1 MQLLEF
7 LSNHWPLT
15 AAFVVLLILL
25 VASELRNRMGSAQKV
40 TPSEATRLINKE
52 DALVIDLRDEL
63 AYKKGH
69 IITAKH
75 MLPTQLLADTK
86 LAQDKPILLT
96 CQSGYQSP
104 GVGRQLRQK
113 GFQQVYYLG
122 GGIDNWLGAGLLLTK
137 GK

>member
-1 MQLLEF
+1 M
-7 LSNHWPLT
+7 
-15 AAFVVLLILL
+15 AAGDAQRVWFPEMI
-25 VASELRNRMGSAQKV
+25 ERLRFQWHQGMSF
-40 TPSEATRLINKE
+40 
-52 DALVIDLRDEL
+52 DAIIDLRDEL

-86 LAQDKPILLT
+86 IAQDKPILLA

-113 GFQQVYYLG
+113 GFQKVYYLA
-122 GGIDNWLGAGLLLTK
+122 GGIENWQSAGLLLTK

>member
-1 MQLLEF
+1 MQILEF
-7 LSNHWPLT
+7 LTNHWPLT
-15 AAFVVLLILL
+15 AAFVVLLLLLIL
-25 VASELRNRMGSAQKV
+25 SELRGRMGSAQKV
-40 TPSEATRLINKE
+40 TPAEATLLINKE

-63 AYKKGH
+63 AFKKGH

-75 MLPTQLLADTK
+75 MIPTQILADTK

-104 GVGRQLRQK
+104 GIGRQLRQK
-113 GFQQVYYLG
+113 GFQKVYYLA
-122 GGIDNWLGAGLLLTK
+122 GGIDNWLNAGLLLTK